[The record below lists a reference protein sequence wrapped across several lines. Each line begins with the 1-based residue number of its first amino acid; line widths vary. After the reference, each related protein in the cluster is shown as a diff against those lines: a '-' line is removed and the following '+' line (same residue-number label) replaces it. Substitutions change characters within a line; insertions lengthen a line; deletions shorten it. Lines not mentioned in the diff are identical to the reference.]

1 MINLAET
8 TLEKKQ
14 IPNKSSK
21 EDATSC
27 LSWLMWRSSSWC
39 SRACLCCQLSN
50 NTSIHQIKP
59 TRVDKLTCTPDKVD
73 WISESHG
80 LYNTMLKGSFY
91 NSPWWAWDDGYGL
104 LLGVNV
110 TGLGP
115 LQVHGVTFCAICQH
129 WVGTK
134 AWWGLGQRT
143 PGPPKNNRQLTLGR
157 RWGRSG
163 TQTSAAEESCP
174 SPHHVF
180 NLILLSWNHC
190 SCIIH

>member
-1 MINLAET
+1 
-8 TLEKKQ
+8 
-14 IPNKSSK
+14 
-21 EDATSC
+21 
-27 LSWLMWRSSSWC
+27 MWRSSSWC

-59 TRVDKLTCTPDKVD
+59 TRVDKLACTPDKVD

-115 LQVHGVTFCAICQH
+115 LQVHGVTFFAICQH

-134 AWWGLGQRT
+134 PWWGLGQRT
-143 PGPPKNNRQLTLGR
+143 PGPPKKQQATDFREKVGEVRNTNKCCRGELSISTSRVQPNSALVKSLELYYPLVLFLLFHS
-157 RWGRSG
+157 RW
-163 TQTSAAEESCP
+163 
-174 SPHHVF
+174 
-180 NLILLSWNHC
+180 W
-190 SCIIH
+190 